1 MFKVGSDIGGTF
13 TDTVFLDER
22 TGELVLGKV
31 LTTPQDPSIGAV
43 DGVTEVLRSLGAGA
57 SDISQLIH
65 GTTLVS
71 NAIIERKGART
82 GLITTRGFRDVL
94 EARTGKRYDLYD
106 PAFEMPEPLVP
117 RFLRKE
123 VIERLAFDGTVVQP
137 LDEAQAQ
144 AIVRELVAE
153 GVEAIA
159 VCFLHSFRNPAHEL
173 AMKAIIREEAPDI
186 PVSLSVEVVPEIR
199 EYPRT
204 STTAAN
210 AYAEPLMRRYML
222 ALGEKLRGQSF
233 GGNLY
238 VMLSGGGITTGEVA
252 ARFPVRV
259 LESGPAAG
267 AIAAAFYGQLAGL
280 DKVLS
285 FDMGGT
291 TAKVCFIEDG
301 RPTTTSEFEVAR
313 VHRFKSGSGLAIKLP
328 VIQMLEIGA
337 GGGSIAYVDRLGLM
351 KVGPQSA
358 GADPGPACYGRGGP
372 EPTVTDADLVL
383 GYLDP
388 DYFLGGKMALDRAAA
403 EAALRDKVAS
413 PLGMDLAQA
422 AWGVHQVVNENMV
435 NAARVHAA
443 ESGRDVK
450 SYALVAFG
458 GAGPIH
464 ACAVAQKL
472 GMPRVVVPLGAGVTS
487 AVGFLAAPL
496 VFDFV
501 RSYMAPLGELEWT
514 RVNDLLGEMEAEG
527 TRLLRLAGVK
537 PSDITL
543 TRTCDMRYVGQGHE
557 IKVPI
562 PLGRLDASHLAAI
575 QGAFD
580 EEYLRLYHLTNPQYR
595 VEGLNWRVV
604 ASGPRPVMVLRRHPA
619 SYANLEQARKGER
632 PAFFP
637 EHRTYRACPVY
648 DRYKLFEGASISG
661 PAIIEERESTVVV
674 PPGARA
680 TADQYLNLTIS
691 LGRA

>member
-1 MFKVGSDIGGTF
+1 MYKVGSDIGGTF

-43 DGVTEVLRSLGAGA
+43 NGVTEVLRSLGAGA
-57 SDISQLIH
+57 RDISQLIH
-65 GTTLVS
+65 GTTLVA
-71 NAIIERKGART
+71 NALIERKGART
-82 GLITTRGFRDVL
+82 GLITTKGFRDVL

-117 RFLRKE
+117 RYLRKE
-123 VIERLAFDGTVVQP
+123 VVERLAYDGSVVEP
-137 LDEAQAQ
+137 LDEAQARDV
-144 AIVRELVAE
+144 VRELMAE

-173 AMKAIIREEAPDI
+173 AMKAIIQGEAPDVS
-186 PVSLSVEVVPEIR
+186 VSLSVEVVPEIR

-204 STTAAN
+204 STTVAN

-222 ALGEKLRGQSF
+222 ALDQKLRGEGF
-233 GGNLY
+233 RGNLY
-238 VMLSGGGITTGEVA
+238 VMLSSGGITSGEVA
-252 ARFPVRV
+252 GRFPVRV

-280 DKVLS
+280 GKVLS

-291 TAKVCFIEDG
+291 TAKVCFVEDG
-301 RPTTTSEFEVAR
+301 APTTTSDFEVAR
-313 VHRFKSGSGLAIKLP
+313 VHRFKAGSGLAIKLP

-337 GGGSIAYVDRLGLM
+337 GGGSIAYVDRLGLL
-351 KVGPQSA
+351 KVGPRSA
-358 GADPGPACYGRGGP
+358 EAAPGPACYGLGGA
-372 EPTVTDADLVL
+372 EPTVTDADLIL

-388 DYFLGGKMALDRAAA
+388 AYFLGGRMPLDKAQA
-403 EAALRDKVAS
+403 EAVLGERIAR
-413 PLGMDLAQA
+413 PLGMDLSQA
-422 AWGVHQVVNENMV
+422 AWGIHQVVNENMV

-443 ESGRDVK
+443 ESGKDVK

-472 GMPRVVVPLGAGVTS
+472 GMSRVVVPLGAGVTS
-487 AVGFLAAPL
+487 AIGFLAAPL

-501 RSYMAPLGELEWT
+501 RSHMAHLGELDWAK
-514 RVNDLLGEMEAEG
+514 VNALLAEMEAEG
-527 TRLLRLAGVK
+527 TRLLRQAGV
-537 PSDITL
+537 PAPDISL
-543 TRTCDMRYVGQGHE
+543 VRTCDMRYVGQGHE
-557 IKVPI
+557 IKVTI
-562 PLGRLDASHLAAI
+562 PSGTLDGARSAAI

-580 EEYLRLYHLTNPQYR
+580 KEYLRLYHLTNPQYK
-595 VEGLNWRVV
+595 VECLNWRVV
-604 ASGPRPVMVLRRHPA
+604 ASGPRPAVNLRRYPA
-619 SYANLEQARKGER
+619 AGASRDAARKGTR
-632 PAFFP
+632 PVYFP
-637 EHRTYRACPVY
+637 DYRTYRDCPVY
-648 DRYKLFEGASISG
+648 DRYKLFEGAGILG
-661 PAIIEERESTVVV
+661 PAIVEERESTVVV

-680 TADQYLNLTIS
+680 AADQYLNLAIE
-691 LGRA
+691 LGAA